1 MERRKPGV
9 EMIGTLK
16 TGNLNVVLSKSLAQE
31 YLTAKESVVVAKIV
45 IRNGTGEL
53 EQANT
58 TVQNRKLVIALGL
71 IHSSMLHGLAIA
83 TLSAS

>member
-1 MERRKPGV
+1 M
-9 EMIGTLK
+9 
-16 TGNLNVVLSKSLAQE
+16 AQ
-31 YLTAKESVVVAKIV
+31 
-45 IRNGTGEL
+45 GEL

-83 TLSAS
+83 TLLAS